1 MPTKNAAAH
10 ARLPTTGM
18 PLEEITPV
26 HVVNTCFDMRRDAA
40 VAGSAEADAPDQKLS
55 LRALNVLKMIAG
67 DITGD
72 IPPRNGWVPPEALLR
87 KITMERLSTARNCGP
102 QTLNEIVRWAAARG
116 VTIQP
121 MFHTGKSLTEIWRN
135 LSAKFAAG
143 GLTQAELVEALEK
156 SVRRRTTSV
165 PVTIQRILSQISEQ
179 GSPVQ
184 VGPLAAGG
192 PVGTDPQ
199 KFSGLLWRS
208 SRLDANVAAWE
219 QRIRNA
225 ICKRRQASSEEG
237 RIGHAGKARQ
247 GGGL

>member
-102 QTLNEIVRWAAARG
+102 HTLNEIVRWAAARG
-116 VTIQP
+116 VTIRP
-121 MFHTGKSLTEIWRN
+121 MFHTGKSLTEIWRD

-165 PVTIQRILSQISEQ
+165 PVTIQRILLKYLSKDL
-179 GSPVQ
+179 P
-184 VGPLAAGG
+184 
-192 PVGTDPQ
+192 
-199 KFSGLLWRS
+199 
-208 SRLDANVAAWE
+208 
-219 QRIRNA
+219 
-225 ICKRRQASSEEG
+225 RR
-237 RIGHAGKARQ
+237 
-247 GGGL
+247 